1 MILKVGQF
9 KSWSKHVYSQEL
21 VRNLHENI
29 KEAYFKM
36 IYDREK
42 LFLNDS
48 SSETN
53 KLTTQR
59 SESANTAPD
68 SSFHSEFSLSQEN
81 SGNHSE
87 RTDDLLSRQKVD
99 KELEAEISLF
109 LTIFQSNEFRNK
121 DLVPVSTRLFLLAN
135 IKNFKL
141 LIKLSLILLNIP
153 ASSSFIERFLS
164 ITGIIC
170 KKNSLNIS
178 DDLLICTSL
187 LKVNLNFFENMIFE
201 EEQK

>member
-42 LFLNDS
+42 LFSNDS
-48 SSETN
+48 VSETN
-53 KLTTQR
+53 KLMTQR
-59 SESANTAPD
+59 SESANTAAD
-68 SSFHSEFSLSQEN
+68 SSFHSEFSFSQGN
-81 SGNHSE
+81 SDNHSE
-87 RTDDLLSRQKVD
+87 RTDDLLSRQKFD

-109 LTIFQSNEFRNK
+109 LTIIQSNEFRNK
-121 DLVPVSTRLFLLAN
+121 EAVSTSLFWLAN

-153 ASSSFIERFLS
+153 ASSSFIEPFFS

-170 KKNSLNIS
+170 KKNSF
-178 DDLLICTSL
+178 
-187 LKVNLNFFENMIFE
+187 KYFR
-201 EEQK
+201 